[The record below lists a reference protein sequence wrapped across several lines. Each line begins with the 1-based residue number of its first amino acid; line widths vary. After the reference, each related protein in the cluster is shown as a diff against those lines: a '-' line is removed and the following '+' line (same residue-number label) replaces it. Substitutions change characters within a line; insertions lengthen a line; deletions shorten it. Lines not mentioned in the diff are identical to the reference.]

1 MTHNQEDLGTKILL
15 ETSKIEWQAL
25 QRFFAQGLAIYVAPT
40 LDLIQ
45 VARQI
50 SEDRKS
56 NIQNWM
62 DKGEVS
68 KVSDAQ
74 AKSWIESN
82 AIVWSAVV
90 KPWVLVQSI
99 KEDE

>member
-1 MTHNQEDLGTKILL
+1 MTHSEEDLSTKILL
-15 ETSKIEWQAL
+15 ETSKIEWQVL

-40 LDLIQ
+40 LNLIQ

-62 DKGEVS
+62 DRGEIA

-74 AKSWIESN
+74 AKRWIESN
-82 AIVWSAVV
+82 TMVWSAVV
-90 KPWVLVQSI
+90 KPWVLVQPI